1 MKAVII
7 LAGGKGER
15 LNLGYNK
22 LLYEIDNK
30 PIYEYAL
37 DAFKG
42 YKIYFVSNDIFPKG
56 CSDMPDVLFLS
67 WTVNKHPND
76 NPAGW
81 QRIYDAGIRGFMT
94 DNPIG
99 LLKFIVNDL
108 KTAGDK

>member
-1 MKAVII
+1 
-7 LAGGKGER
+7 
-15 LNLGYNK
+15 
-22 LLYEIDNK
+22 
-30 PIYEYAL
+30 
-37 DAFKG
+37 
-42 YKIYFVSNDIFPKG
+42 
-56 CSDMPDVLFLS
+56 MPDVLFLS

-108 KTAGDK
+108 KTAVDK